1 MKVSFLLLYV
11 GYASAAQAHMCVL
24 CIPGKYQTRTS
35 NMPCTDCAFNT
46 YSASHGMTACT
57 SCGPNSLSSPGS
69 STCTCALNYARAGNS
84 SACTFA
90 CDNGRVQVGYT
101 CECPA
106 GRNGTD
112 QGVCA
117 LCPVH
122 TYSSQ
127 VGSRVCTA
135 CPAQMR
141 SAAGSVSDGACMC
154 AVGFVKQ
161 DSACTELLPV
171 SVVTQMDVVLQQ
183 PSTLNLEELRR
194 AISKAVS
201 VQLGIPEVFI
211 VVDIVL
217 LPVASIRRLLQM
229 SFSTT
234 TYSVTIRVLFAANA
248 SQAFVNET
256 QAAVGTVDTLL
267 LAGVPAQSNGTQFT
281 VLNSTVPVVRN
292 VQGVFNPNSREV
304 VSCTLVSWQ
313 DERGAAQACA
323 RTCGVDEVL
332 VAVAYVQGL
341 YVLDCQRKTSTPAP
355 APPGRPPPPPPPAE
369 ASSSIGA
376 IAGGVAGGAVFILAV
391 ALFVGCRICR
401 AQPDK
406 KTIEPPAN

>member
-1 MKVSFLLLYV
+1 MNVLFLLLCV
-11 GYASAAQAHMCVL
+11 SYASAAQAHMCMQ
-24 CIPGKYQTRTS
+24 CTPGKYQTRTS
-35 NMPCTDCAFNT
+35 NMPCIDCGFNT
-46 YSASHGMTACT
+46 YSPSYGMTACMP
-57 SCGPNSLSSPGS
+57 CGPNSLSSPGS
-69 STCTCALNYARAGNS
+69 SSCTCALNYARANIS

-112 QGVCA
+112 RGVCG

-154 AVGFVKQ
+154 AVGFAREGN
-161 DSACTELLPV
+161 ACTELLSV
-171 SVVTQMDVVLQQ
+171 SVVTQMNVVLQQ
-183 PSTLNLEELRR
+183 PSTVSLDDVRR

-211 VVDIVL
+211 VVDVAL

-234 TYSVTIRVLFAANA
+234 TYSVTIRVLFAANT
-248 SQAFVNET
+248 SQAFVNAT

-267 LAGVPAQSNGTQFT
+267 LAGVPAQSNGTQFA

-292 VQGVFNPNSREV
+292 VQGVFNLNSREV

-332 VAVAYVQGL
+332 VALAYVQGL

-355 APPGRPPPPPPPAE
+355 APPGLPPPAPPHGE

-376 IAGGVAGGAVFILAV
+376 IAGGVAGGAVFILVVGLVV
-391 ALFVGCRICR
+391 ACRICR
-401 AQPDK
+401 AQPDRK
-406 KTIEPPAN
+406 IEPPAI